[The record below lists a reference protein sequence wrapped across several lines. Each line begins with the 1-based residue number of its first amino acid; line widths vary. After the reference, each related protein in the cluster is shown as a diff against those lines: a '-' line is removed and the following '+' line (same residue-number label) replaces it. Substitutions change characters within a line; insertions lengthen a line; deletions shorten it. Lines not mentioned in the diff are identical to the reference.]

1 MRQWLRVCICV
12 FAVGCISTNVQR
24 LDHAARPARSP
35 DSVTVLLEKPQQP
48 YTVIAVIESNSET
61 VFDSFD
67 DLRKEM
73 IAEAA
78 RLGGEALILG
88 PESTDS
94 QFIFTGIAM
103 IKSDK
108 RNLTGEVIVYDRAGA
123 ST

>member
-1 MRQWLRVCICV
+1 MAPSVHLCLRR
-12 FAVGCISTNVQR
+12 R
-24 LDHAARPARSP
+24 LHQHERATLGSCGTPGSVARFS
-35 DSVTVLLEKPQQP
+35 LLEKPQQP